1 MTRIRINN
9 VFKKFL
15 SEFHQRTIRDS
26 NITAYDL
33 KIKYLATLEGLTS
46 GLGSEVFEPISL
58 IVAQEGELFNGGYY
72 GTFSDQIIILYQSWM
87 GFYQYK
93 YNWQYTKQ
101 IKFKSV
107 GKKTTCEIVKQAFG
121 LVKLFHFP
129 VLLLWV
135 NTCMVILGYCNKT
148 TSQDQNTQTSRDMQ
162 VLVTGTTGISWR
174 KKPDTVSE
182 TVCDHSKL
190 CQQFRS
196 STILPFDWLKQQQMI
211 LKCSPCVTF
220 RHRWSPRTSPSQ
232 RRARL
237 MGSGKA
243 TEKKRRMK
251 DGRCSATSMRSP
263 MP

>member
-1 MTRIRINN
+1 M
-9 VFKKFL
+9 
-15 SEFHQRTIRDS
+15 
-26 NITAYDL
+26 
-33 KIKYLATLEGLTS
+33 GL
-46 GLGSEVFEPISL
+46 
-58 IVAQEGELFNGGYY
+58 
-72 GTFSDQIIILYQSWM
+72 
-87 GFYQYK
+87 YQYK
-93 YNWQYTKQ
+93 YNWQYTNQ
-101 IKFKSV
+101 INFKSV
-107 GKKTTCEIVKQAFG
+107 WKKNPFEIVIQAFG

-174 KKPDTVSE
+174 KKPDTVSA
-182 TVCDHSKL
+182 TVCDQEFHSKL

-211 LKCSPCVTF
+211 PKCSSCLTF

-263 MP
+263 TP